1 MHSVTYD
8 MHQNANTAPKRK
20 QSSAST
26 NNNSPRTLP
35 PLDTALWR
43 IIQQL
48 EDTIILLR
56 FKSTLTSTFGKCVS
70 FPWDVLKER
79 SVYARSRA
87 TVFGVRL
94 SPALPRA
101 RVTVERANVS
111 RRWERIDY
119 GAKFRPKHRAACAFR
134 VHTASCCGCPAPVA
148 SARPIWY
155 LFWLSSAC
163 VFGCARETTTRGGIA
178 FAAKSKRQLV
188 RSHTHTHIP
197 LVELWAAKRTTGRR
211 LICLWDGMRNRSIRK
226 TSVRFARQLDT
237 VGRRVRTRMQP
248 ALLWLCAPV
257 GWAKRVCASGAKVW
271 KRLNYRT
278 AVLMKCPR
286 TGLYINPLVVAK
298 KQAVCQVCR
307 CARMC
312 WRAYRWETGVTNS
325 GRTNIVSM

>member
-1 MHSVTYD
+1 MRFIS
-8 MHQNANTAPKRK
+8 
-20 QSSAST
+20 
-26 NNNSPRTLP
+26 LP
-35 PLDTALWR
+35 H
-43 IIQQL
+43 
-48 EDTIILLR
+48 
-56 FKSTLTSTFGKCVS
+56 
-70 FPWDVLKER
+70 VLKER

-119 GAKFRPKHRAACAFR
+119 GAKFRPNVVPPVPSGCTRPAVVDAPLRLRRRVPYDICFDYRQPVSSGARAKPPHAAGLHLR
-134 VHTASCCGCPAPVA
+134 RKSSGNSSVH
-148 SARPIWY
+148 I
-155 LFWLSSAC
+155 
-163 VFGCARETTTRGGIA
+163 
-178 FAAKSKRQLV
+178 
-188 RSHTHTHIP
+188 HTHIP

-278 AVLMKCPR
+278 AVLMKSPR

-298 KQAVCQVCR
+298 KQAVCQVRR

>member
-1 MHSVTYD
+1 

-70 FPWDVLKER
+70 FPWHVLKER

-101 RVTVERANVS
+101 GVTVERANVS

-119 GAKFRPKHRAACAFR
+119 GAKFRPNIVPPVPSGCTRPAVVAAPLRLRRR
-134 VHTASCCGCPAPVA
+134 VPYDICFDYRQPV
-148 SARPIWY
+148 
-155 LFWLSSAC
+155 SS
-163 VFGCARETTTRGGIA
+163 GGARETTTRGGIA

-188 RSHTHTHIP
+188 RSHTHTHTIGRAVSRQAHNRETVDLP
-197 LVELWAAKRTTGRR
+197 LGWDAKQVDSEDIG
-211 LICLWDGMRNRSIRK
+211 S
-226 TSVRFARQLDT
+226 
-237 VGRRVRTRMQP
+237 
-248 ALLWLCAPV
+248 LCPPV
-257 GWAKRVCASGAKVW
+257 GYGRSSGTHADATRSTVTVCARWMSKARVC
-271 KRLNYRT
+271 
-278 AVLMKCPR
+278 
-286 TGLYINPLVVAK
+286 
-298 KQAVCQVCR
+298 
-307 CARMC
+307 
-312 WRAYRWETGVTNS
+312 
-325 GRTNIVSM
+325 